1 MGEPD
6 MPSSFSA
13 DKALFPRSLTVHVQ
27 LDDDPRYRGSIH
39 DDDVARARGYKA
51 ALVPGA
57 FVYGHISRVAIEAW
71 GQVWA
76 ERGGMGARFRRPVYN
91 GDVLTIKAAELV
103 GSPEMRRAGISA
115 VNEEGEEVASGWVGL
130 PDAQPVVPDISGFA
144 ILPRP
149 EMPPRVA
156 AGELQPG
163 MPVTTADSVLT
174 EAEFRKSLSAFGE
187 RHPLYSDPGFVHS
200 GCLMRLAMGD
210 TNNSFAFPAP
220 VVLTSAEAQHFGL
233 VRPGQRLTTVG
244 RITDASLHK
253 GKYYFESEEFMMA
266 DGVPV
271 ARFLRTSIY
280 AYA

>member
-1 MGEPD
+1 
-6 MPSSFSA
+6 MPLST
-13 DKALFPRSLTVHVQ
+13 DKALFPRSLAVHVQ

-71 GQVWA
+71 GQAWA
-76 ERGGMGARFRRPVYN
+76 ERGGMSARFRRPVYN
-91 GDVLTIKAAELV
+91 GDVLTIKAGELTDD
-103 GSPEMRRAGISA
+103 PQMRRAEIRA

-130 PDAQPVVPDISGFA
+130 RDAQPVAPDISGFA

-149 EMPPRVA
+149 ETPPRVA
-156 AGELQPG
+156 AGALRPG
-163 MPVTTADSVLT
+163 MPVTTADRVLT
-174 EAEFRKSLSAFGE
+174 ETDFRKSLSAFSE
-187 RHPLYSDPGFVHS
+187 RHPLYSNSGFVHS

-233 VRPGQRLTTVG
+233 VRPGQRLTTAG
-244 RITDASLHK
+244 RITDASLRK

-266 DGVPV
+266 DGVLV

>member
-1 MGEPD
+1 
-6 MPSSFSA
+6 MPFSPST

-27 LDDDPRYRGSIH
+27 LDDDPRYKGSIH

-91 GDVLTIKAAELV
+91 GDVLTITAAELTD
-103 GSPEMRRAGISA
+103 GPEMRRAMISA

-130 PDAQPVVPDISGFA
+130 PDTQPVAPNISGFA
-144 ILPRP
+144 ILPQP
-149 EMPPRVA
+149 QTPSRVV

-163 MPVTTADSVLT
+163 MPVTTAARVLT
-174 EAEFRKSLSAFGE
+174 EADFRKSLSAFGE

-233 VRPGQRLTTVG
+233 VRPGQRLATAG
-244 RITDASLHK
+244 RITDASLRK

-266 DGVPV
+266 DNVLV
-271 ARFLRTSIY
+271 ARFRRSSIY